1 MRGDAL
7 FQNVRLSD
15 NVRDSMDANA
25 RHLMTQLRQNPLDY
39 GVLDALRVHCEA
51 TGDYAAWAEALEHHL
66 RASTEADG
74 DPIELGRLHFQLGNL
89 YRDQLARS
97 DRALVNYR
105 AAIDFDASQRPALAA
120 ARAIAVSQGDWP
132 EAASLLA
139 YEADSLPS
147 GAKRAAALVELAQL
161 YKTQLRDR
169 EQAEHAL
176 RDAVSSTRDDLQLQH
191 ELATTLLES
200 ADQLGTVPAAD
211 AKRREAAGLLAAMA
225 RAVSDDYAFAYIE
238 AALDA
243 VPDQAEALSLLEVVA
258 PRMGRAD
265 TLAPRWL
272 AAIRGARDPK
282 LARTVRLK
290 MATAYYAV
298 GQLNDAHICLEPLL
312 ADGDAEALALERSHG
327 AGEQPRSAA
336 EAGATGDDDDDADD
350 ESDADELSSSEM
362 LLDSHEAD
370 LPDSQLATADIFDD
384 GNFEPREGSLAD
396 QLSDLGE
403 HLDDGATSAGAK
415 NPLEDLA
422 TLDRDRRPQ
431 ARRGGTDPSRDL
443 GSLLDSGELTDGAGG
458 DASDSR
464 EELLDSAELS
474 TVPGEGEEPVTATE
488 EDAADERRATSRPPR
503 LPTKTSFEPAFARS
517 SADDAS
523 FSARS
528 PEGGL
533 RSGSQPPREDD
544 EPDPFAEQ
552 TQPRATP
559 LTLAELTA
567 LTGEV
572 DRNII
577 LAPAGE
583 LKERDPDSEVTQ
595 LTPAEDPAVTEL
607 RSLRTELAKRLRFR
621 DRRGAAEVAET
632 LLDRGVFDADAIEAL
647 EEHLRL
653 ARDFR
658 KLRDLSVRLAG
669 ELSFPSD
676 VRSTRLREAVMLS
689 ESKLGD
695 QEGAIAALRSLLD
708 IEPEDSEAFD
718 RLRKLLKRGQRWDE
732 LGALLSHRAEQLSTP
747 KDKADML
754 RELGALARD
763 KLNASPWAIASY
775 VRAREVDPGRE
786 EDELAL
792 SELYLANDQFDAAAD
807 LYEARLARTPERDV
821 ADRVAV
827 LTTLTELYEEKLHDD
842 ERTQRT
848 LELWRS
854 AEPRRPE
861 PLAALIRVLERRGEH
876 RALIDALT
884 AQLEL
889 TPPNDRLRLHVRIA
903 ELSLTT
909 MHDAAR
915 AADSYGEAILLSP
928 QTTSLW
934 KTAAPAFEEAGRREQ
949 LDELLWGLAQSQ
961 RDRALTSALYDHL
974 AETRGA
980 RADVAGAILAREA
993 QYASN
998 QELSA
1003 LDALV
1008 KLLRGT
1014 DRYPELSKRLDELAK
1029 RSTGEAARALRF
1041 ERATVLADKLREP
1054 EQAKAELERLLTE
1067 VDPDDVAALRKLVE
1081 LCVATDDLK
1090 RRASAQ
1096 ERLIKLA
1103 PSLPAR
1109 IELATELVDIYEHE
1123 LSDPVGAAR
1132 VLTLWTTLE
1141 SDNPTPYMR
1150 LLPLLAQT
1158 GKKKELLDALDKLT
1172 KLAISDEESGEFLLR
1187 AARVAIELNDY
1198 DGAWNRLVPRVVEAD
1213 DAAAERLLRELTR
1226 TAGRG
1231 EQLAA
1236 VYVGLAQRTTDG
1248 EVEKRRWA
1256 DAARVFEQELAAY
1269 DRALEAM
1276 LRALA
1281 KQLDNRE
1288 LLGEVE
1294 RLAERAQ
1301 AWPRLAQVYD
1311 SIVRK
1316 AETTADRIQLL
1327 VRHARLLEAR
1337 AGSADAAFDRVWLAF
1352 QLDPA
1357 NDGTYADARRLAQ
1370 ITGRPDEL
1378 LGAHE
1383 RRAQSGASREA
1394 RIEALLEACALAQH
1408 ELEDLPRATGYLA
1421 RAVSLAGD
1429 AGPLLDNIEAH
1440 VRVLDDEQPA
1450 VVHGRGLLAE
1460 LTGVYAQLAQ
1470 EGKPSPHAAAWLS
1483 RAARIHELN
1492 LDDPDAAYRALER
1505 ASSLAPSDEQ
1515 LLDELNRVAALGGN
1529 WEAFAKHLQQAADSA
1544 IDSNSSSASLSRL
1557 GALCE
1562 RELASPSRAADAYE
1576 QLVRLRPKDA
1586 HASRRLRQCL
1596 RAAER
1601 FDELLIAID
1610 RELFMLKPEEGK
1622 RELLKQAAETWEF
1635 GLKNRYEALDAWKKV
1650 IAIAP
1655 ADPDAVAALSRLR
1668 SQPRADDS
1676 LLDEEVVVLPED
1688 LRPSL
1693 VSATPLASSLFSN
1706 SAADSSS
1713 GGSFFAEHRARS
1725 EEPVAPRRASEPE
1738 RFEQD
1743 DSDARPEDLSL
1754 EELRGLDDE
1763 QTFARVPRPVADQ
1776 PQGALRE
1783 PEPAESD
1790 DDFDDAY
1797 EDPEAEHQGTELTG
1811 TAAAQAYA
1819 APADEDEL
1827 ESEPESAPE
1836 LEDHGLDLD
1845 EEESELHEDALEAAH
1860 EEDHLEPEE
1869 DEEEESELNSAE
1881 LDVAEFELPEFE
1893 GRDFD
1898 PDVTLPLDRGDE
1910 AGEGAESSVVS
1921 LEGLSSLLERSS
1933 SSSAPPPPPPT
1944 AKRST
1949 RPPPPVR
1956 SAGASDPRAP
1966 NRPSKQPSSRVPPPP
1981 PRRQTDD

>member
-1 MRGDAL
+1 
-7 FQNVRLSD
+7 
-15 NVRDSMDANA
+15 
-25 RHLMTQLRQNPLDY
+25 
-39 GVLDALRVHCEA
+39 
-51 TGDYAAWAEALEHHL
+51 
-66 RASTEADG
+66 
-74 DPIELGRLHFQLGNL
+74 
-89 YRDQLARS
+89 
-97 DRALVNYR
+97 
-105 AAIDFDASQRPALAA
+105 
-120 ARAIAVSQGDWP
+120 
-132 EAASLLA
+132 
-139 YEADSLPS
+139 
-147 GAKRAAALVELAQL
+147 
-161 YKTQLRDR
+161 
-169 EQAEHAL
+169 
-176 RDAVSSTRDDLQLQH
+176 
-191 ELATTLLES
+191 
-200 ADQLGTVPAAD
+200 
-211 AKRREAAGLLAAMA
+211 MA
-225 RAVSDDYAFAYIE
+225 HAVSDDYAFAYIE

-243 VPDQAEALSLLEVVA
+243 VPDQAEALQLLEQVA
-258 PRMGRAD
+258 PRMGRSD

-290 MATAYYAV
+290 MATAYFAV

-312 ADGDAEALALERSHG
+312 AEGDPEAVALDRSHG
-327 AGEQPRSAA
+327 AGSATDA
-336 EAGATGDDDDDADD
+336 VATDAGADEADEETSD
-350 ESDADELSSSEM
+350 EDELSSSEM

-370 LPDSQLATADIFDD
+370 LPDDQLASADIFDD
-384 GNFEPREGSLAD
+384 GNFDTRDGSLAD
-396 QLSDLGE
+396 ELSDLGE
-403 HLDDGATSAGAK
+403 HLDDSATSAGAR

-422 TLDRDRRPQ
+422 SIDRDRPA
-431 ARRGGTDPSRDL
+431 ARRAAADPSRDL
-443 GSLLDSGELTDGAGG
+443 GALLDSGET
-458 DASDSR
+458 SR
-464 EELLDSAELS
+464 EELLDSSELS
-474 TVPGEGEEPVTATE
+474 NLPGDSDEPVTATE
-488 EDAADERRATSRPPR
+488 QEQEPEEERRPTSKPPR
-503 LPTKTSFEPAFARS
+503 LPPKTSFEP
-517 SADDAS
+517 S
-523 FSARS
+523 FFGSTKDEPRA
-528 PEGGL
+528 
-533 RSGSQPPREDD
+533 GSQLPREDD
-544 EPDPFAEQ
+544 DPDPFAEQ

-572 DRNII
+572 DHNII

-653 ARDFR
+653 ARDFK

-676 VRSTRLREAVMLS
+676 VRSARLREAVMLS

-708 IEPEDSEAFD
+708 VEPEDSEAFD
-718 RLRKLLKRGQRWDE
+718 KLRKLLKRGQRWDE
-732 LGALLSHRAEQLSTP
+732 LGTLLSHRSEQLSTP
-747 KDKADML
+747 KEKADML

-775 VRAREVDPGRE
+775 VRAREIDPGRE

-807 LYEARLARTPERDV
+807 LYEARLARTPEHDV

-827 LTTLTELYEEKLHDD
+827 LTALTALYEEKLHDD

-861 PLAALIRVLERRGEH
+861 PLAALTRVLERRGEH

-889 TPPNDRLRLHVRIA
+889 TPPSDRLRLHVRIA

-934 KTAAPAFEEAGRREQ
+934 KTAAPAFEEAGRKDQ

-998 QELSA
+998 QELPA
-1003 LDALV
+1003 LEALV

-1014 DRYPELSKRLDELAK
+1014 DRASELSKRLDELAK
-1029 RSTGEAARALRF
+1029 RSPVEAARALRF

-1054 EQAKAELERLLTE
+1054 EQAKAELERLLSE
-1067 VDPDDVAALRKLVE
+1067 IDPDDVAALRKLVE
-1081 LCVATDDLK
+1081 LCIVTEDLK

-1103 PSLPAR
+1103 PSQPAR

-1158 GKKKELLDALDKLT
+1158 GKKRELLDALDKLT

-1301 AWPRLAQVYD
+1301 AWQRLAQVYD

-1316 AETTADRIQLL
+1316 ADTTADRIQLL

-1337 AGSADAAFDRVWLAF
+1337 AGSADAAFERIWLAF

-1370 ITGRPDEL
+1370 VTGKQDEL

-1383 RRAQSGASREA
+1383 RRAQSSASREA

-1429 AGPLLDNIEAH
+1429 AAPLLDNIEAH

-1483 RAARIHELN
+1483 RAARIHEVN
-1492 LDDPDAAYRALER
+1492 LEDPDAAYRALER

-1655 ADPDAVAALSRLR
+1655 ADPDAVAALLRLR

-1693 VSATPLASSLFSN
+1693 VGAATLGSSLFSN
-1706 SAADSSS
+1706 AAEGNAS
-1713 GGSFFAEHRARS
+1713 GAFFAEQRARS
-1725 EEPVAPRRASEPE
+1725 EEPVAPRRAAEVRAPVEAARASTPDSFDAPDHED
-1738 RFEQD
+1738 FAD
-1743 DSDARPEDLSL
+1743 D
-1754 EELRGLDDE
+1754 ELRGRDDE
-1763 QTFARVPRPVADQ
+1763 QTFARIERP
-1776 PQGALRE
+1776 L
-1783 PEPAESD
+1783 PEPAESA
-1790 DDFDDAY
+1790 DDFEDDGY
-1797 EDPEAEHQGTELTG
+1797 EDPEAAGERVSGEVGVASQ
-1811 TAAAQAYA
+1811 
-1819 APADEDEL
+1819 D
-1827 ESEPESAPE
+1827 
-1836 LEDHGLDLD
+1836 
-1845 EEESELHEDALEAAH
+1845 
-1860 EEDHLEPEE
+1860 
-1869 DEEEESELNSAE
+1869 EESELNSAE

-1893 GRDFD
+1893 GRNFD
-1898 PDVTLPLDRGDE
+1898 ADVTLPLDRSDE

-1921 LEGLSSLLERSS
+1921 LEGLSSLLERSAPS
-1933 SSSAPPPPPPT
+1933 IAPPPPPPS
-1944 AKRST
+1944 ANRST
-1949 RPPPPVR
+1949 RPPAPLHAHENAPPAPAR
-1956 SAGASDPRAP
+1956 SG
-1966 NRPSKQPSSRVPPPP
+1966 KPSSRVPPPP
-1981 PRRQTDD
+1981 PRRQSDD